1 MAAVTPS
8 PPLTSPLGDPAR
20 ADPPVFLVGFMAS
33 GKSTVGRIVAG
44 RLGWE
49 FRDLDTLVTLE
60 AGRTV
65 AEIFSSEGEDG
76 FRRREAEAV
85 RAATALRRT
94 VIATGG
100 GAACREEN
108 LAAMLDA
115 GHVVALVV
123 TPDEVLRR
131 AGTGAN
137 RSARP
142 LLGNAADPRAAAID
156 LMRAREPFY
165 ARAHARVPT
174 DGRAPEEVA
183 ADVLRVIEAR
193 STP

>member
-1 MAAVTPS
+1 
-8 PPLTSPLGDPAR
+8 
-20 ADPPVFLVGFMAS
+20 VFLVGFMAS
-33 GKSTVGRIVAG
+33 GKSTVGRIVAN
-44 RLGWE
+44 RLGWD

-65 AEIFSSEGEDG
+65 AEIFSAEGEEG

-85 RAATALRRT
+85 RVAVGLRRT

-108 LAAMLDA
+108 LLAMLGA

-131 AGTGAN
+131 MGGGAN
-137 RSARP
+137 RAARP
-142 LLGNAADPRAAAID
+142 LLAEVGDPRAAAVE
-156 LMRAREPFY
+156 LLRAREPFY
-165 ARAHARVPT
+165 ARAHARVST
-174 DGRAPEEVA
+174 DGRGPEEVA